1 MKGCI
6 GLDTN
11 VLARYYVDDAADA
24 EAAAQRARDAGATVV
39 MDDCIYRRWR
49 QLTE

>member
-24 EAAAQRARDAGATVV
+24 GDGVVDFVGGLVCVFAQGQRDEVLV
-39 MDDCIYRRWR
+39 
-49 QLTE
+49 

>member
-24 EAAAQRARDAGATVV
+24 EAAAQRARARALMESGRPLAV
-39 MDDCIYRRWR
+39 
-49 QLTE
+49 LTRKSS